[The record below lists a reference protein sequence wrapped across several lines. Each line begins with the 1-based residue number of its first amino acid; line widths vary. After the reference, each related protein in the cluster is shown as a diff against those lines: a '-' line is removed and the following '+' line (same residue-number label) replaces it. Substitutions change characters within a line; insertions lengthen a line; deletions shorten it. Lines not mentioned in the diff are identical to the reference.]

1 MDMDPGHL
9 VAVLRTRSR
18 AECNEAALVLH
29 AVGVGAETRFE
40 DGWWLVCVDPEEA
53 QEAREQLES
62 YADENRRRHEPP
74 AAPPM
79 VEDGTRGIYAYAAII
94 TLFAVLKDHA
104 MLGVDWL
111 AAGRM
116 HAGAVTSGEWW
127 RVVTALTLHLDLGH
141 IASNLFFGCIFGL
154 FAGRYMG
161 SGVAWTCILLS
172 GAFGNALNA
181 IIQPD
186 SHRAVGAS
194 TAVFGALGLL
204 AAWIVARRR
213 FQRLKR
219 AERWAPI
226 MAAFMLLAYTGAGG
240 ERTDVLAHVTGFLA
254 GGALGFA
261 AGRIPQHWLSSGWV
275 QKRAAALGAI
285 ILGVA
290 WLFAVAAW
298 NG

>member
-1 MDMDPGHL
+1 MDFDADQL
-9 VAVLRTRSR
+9 VTVLRTRSR

-29 AVGVGAETRFE
+29 AVGLGAEVRFE
-40 DGWWLVCVDPEEA
+40 DGWWLVRVAPGEVP
-53 QEAREQLES
+53 EAREQLES
-62 YADENRRRHEPP
+62 YADENRRAPEPP
-74 AAPPM
+74 ATPPT
-79 VEDGTRGIYAYAAII
+79 VEDGKRGVYAYAAVI

-104 MLGVDWL
+104 MFGIDWL

-116 HAGAVTSGEWW
+116 HAGSVTSGEWW
-127 RVVTALTLHLDLGH
+127 RVVTALTLHVDFGH
-141 IASNLFFGCIFGL
+141 IASNLVFGAVFGL

-161 SGVAWTCILLS
+161 SGVAWTFILLS

-181 IIQPD
+181 VIQPD

-204 AAWIVARRR
+204 AAWMVARRR

-219 AERWAPI
+219 AERWAPV
-226 MAAFMLLAYTGAGG
+226 MGAFMLLAYTGAGG

-261 AGRIPQHWLSSGWV
+261 AGRIPQHWLHSGWV
-275 QKRAAALGAI
+275 QKRAAALAAI
-285 ILGVA
+285 ILGLA
-290 WLFAVAAW
+290 WLFALAAV
-298 NG
+298 